1 LVTDWDNV
9 GRMVWDQHTQPDHA
23 HAAAAAVRA
32 GNDMIMTTPQFFDG
46 ALEAVRRGM
55 LDEALIDAAVGRIL
69 TLKIELGL
77 FEDPRHPD
85 TARQAAVIGCRE
97 HADLNLEVARRS
109 LVLLANDGTLPL
121 GQSLVADAAGRAS
134 GGDGVARTIAIV
146 GPNAD
151 DPHTQLGDWAGSS
164 GQVDWMP
171 DGQPREMTQTVLD
184 GFHAHVPAG
193 WTVTHARGADIV
205 TIGADPEGDV
215 FPDGQPR
222 PPFAVPAAPDPVLIA
237 DAVAAA
243 RGADWVVAVV
253 GDRIELVGEGRSTAT
268 LDLLGGQVALLD
280 ALAATG
286 TPLVVV
292 VIASKPLVLPPS
304 ARRAAAIVWAA
315 NPGMRGGRAIA
326 ELALGLI
333 EPTGRLPVSFAEH
346 VGQLPVYYNQISG
359 QHGNRYADLTQRAP
373 FAFGEGL
380 SYTSVE
386 YADLQVANTVVG
398 PGDVVRA
405 QVTVHNTGA
414 RPTRETVQVYVH
426 DTVTSVTWAEKELKA
441 YRQVDLA
448 PGQSRTVDLELPVDS
463 CSLVDAQGRRVV
475 EPGRFELLVG
485 PSSRDEVLLR
495 ATFDVRA

>member
-1 LVTDWDNV
+1 MPGVTNFRSIHTHGFVRV
-9 GRMVWDQHTQPDHA
+9 GAGTPAASAGDVAANAAGIPYCDDPNGPEQGGISRMESTAWQGRRVSS
-23 HAAAAAVRA
+23 AAAYLHPARGRPNLTVE
-32 GNDMIMTTPQFFDG
+32 TG
-46 ALEAVRRGM
+46 ALVRR
-55 LDEALIDAAVGRIL
+55 
-69 TLKIELGL
+69 
-77 FEDPRHPD
+77 
-85 TARQAAVIGCRE
+85 
-97 HADLNLEVARRS
+97 
-109 LVLLANDGTLPL
+109 
-121 GQSLVADAAGRAS
+121 
-134 GGDGVARTIAIV
+134 
-146 GPNAD
+146 
-151 DPHTQLGDWAGSS
+151 
-164 GQVDWMP
+164 
-171 DGQPREMTQTVLD
+171 
-184 GFHAHVPAG
+184 
-193 WTVTHARGADIV
+193 
-205 TIGADPEGDV
+205 
-215 FPDGQPR
+215 
-222 PPFAVPAAPDPVLIA
+222 
-237 DAVAAA
+237 
-243 RGADWVVAVV
+243 
-253 GDRIELVGEGRSTAT
+253 
-268 LDLLGGQVALLD
+268 
-280 ALAATG
+280 
-286 TPLVVV
+286 VVV
-292 VIASKPLVLPPS
+292 
-304 ARRAAAIVWAA
+304 
-315 NPGMRGGRAIA
+315 RGGRAIA